1 MMDQRDPQTYA
12 IIGAAMEVH
21 NTLSC
26 GFLEPVYQEALIL
39 ELSRAGIPFRR
50 ECALPIIYKGEV
62 LTCRYRADLI
72 CFDAILVELKAL
84 KRLSGAEDAQVL
96 NYLRACELDRG
107 LLINFGGAKLEY
119 KRFRR

>member
-21 NTLSC
+21 NTLSY

-50 ECALPIIYKGEV
+50 DG
-62 LTCRYRADLI
+62 
-72 CFDAILVELKAL
+72 
-84 KRLSGAEDAQVL
+84 SGAEV
-96 NYLRACELDRG
+96 
-107 LLINFGGAKLEY
+107 
-119 KRFRR
+119 